1 MSFELEKV
9 GSDVKHNVYKVAR
22 SIDAFH
28 RGFTCRST
36 FHFLKIPNPGP
47 FSVVIKVKLLH
58 RETVE
63 GVVFQLTGM
72 Y

>member
-36 FHFLKIPNPGP
+36 FHFLKIP
-47 FSVVIKVKLLH
+47 FLSLSKLNCFI
-58 RETVE
+58 
-63 GVVFQLTGM
+63 GKQLKK
-72 Y
+72 

>member
-1 MSFELEKV
+1 MLVPFQAR
-9 GSDVKHNVYKVAR
+9 KVAR

-36 FHFLKIPNPGP
+36 FHIPKILNPGP
-47 FSVVIKVKLLH
+47 FSVVIIVKLLH

-63 GVVFQLTGM
+63 VKELK
-72 Y
+72 